1 MQEENSCSID
11 LPCRKYFKY
20 VTNTTCLKTRL
31 FLHLILFVSDFLI
44 FTAATSP
51 STAVVGI
58 SVGVPILL
66 LLTVAIVFILW
77 RKKRR
82 GIVQQPV
89 KVEDNALY
97 GTYGVAGDQNDYS
110 TVEDTNDYYF
120 G

>member
-1 MQEENSCSID
+1 MH
-11 LPCRKYFKY
+11 F
-20 VTNTTCLKTRL
+20 
-31 FLHLILFVSDFLI
+31 ILFVSDLLF
-44 FTAATSP
+44 FTATSSP
-51 STAVVGI
+51 SSAVVGI

-66 LLTVAIVFILW
+66 LLAVAIVFILW

-82 GIVQQPV
+82 GNLQQPV

>member
-1 MQEENSCSID
+1 M
-11 LPCRKYFKY
+11 
-20 VTNTTCLKTRL
+20 
-31 FLHLILFVSDFLI
+31 HLILFVSDFLI

-97 GTYGVAGDQNDYS
+97 GTYGVAGDQDDYS

>member
-1 MQEENSCSID
+1 MH
-11 LPCRKYFKY
+11 F
-20 VTNTTCLKTRL
+20 
-31 FLHLILFVSDFLI
+31 ILFVSDFLI
-44 FTAATSP
+44 FTATTSP

-58 SVGVPILL
+58 SVGVPILVL
-66 LLTVAIVFILW
+66 LAVAIVFILW

-82 GIVQQPV
+82 GNHQQPV